1 MSLSQEDLKTFPF
14 KVTRSDDGGIVVN
27 LDYEKD
33 GCELEQKA
41 FTPEQLLAMLLGNT
55 CMKYTFSVTSPS
67 HVDTPP
73 FKNKSFLN
81 NIFNVLNPLQ
91 KSYLVLLDHFHTDMC
106 QNISQPPGHC
116 GSTQQVSLP

>member
-55 CMKYTFSVTSPS
+55 CVKYTCSVTSLQDARPL
-67 HVDTPP
+67 
-73 FKNKSFLN
+73 KNKSFLN
-81 NIFNVLNPLQ
+81 NIFNVITPSRNHIW
-91 KSYLVLLDHFHTDMC
+91 SY
-106 QNISQPPGHC
+106 
-116 GSTQQVSLP
+116 

>member
-41 FTPEQLLAMLLGNT
+41 FTPEQLLAMLLGV
-55 CMKYTFSVTSPS
+55 CEIYFSS
-67 HVDTPP
+67 H
-73 FKNKSFLN
+73 KSFPHRHTS
-81 NIFNVLNPLQ
+81 IQ
-91 KSYLVLLDHFHTDMC
+91 K
-106 QNISQPPGHC
+106 QIIP
-116 GSTQQVSLP
+116 QQYIQCP

>member
-1 MSLSQEDLKTFPF
+1 MHGWVDCLKYCIILSVKSLGVFSCFDLMSLSQEDLKTFPF

-55 CMKYTFSVTSPS
+55 YA
-67 HVDTPP
+67 
-73 FKNKSFLN
+73 
-81 NIFNVLNPLQ
+81 
-91 KSYLVLLDHFHTDMC
+91 
-106 QNISQPPGHC
+106 
-116 GSTQQVSLP
+116 